1 MGGLPRAATRPGVL
15 EPTRRTEVPHLWY
28 IKPTRMGDIYNLW
41 YQIPF
46 VVFCGRISSMLME
59 FKNGIYLYINW
70 VLIQWNFIRCIME
83 TSSCPSNHPYRLP
96 VLGTSPLGADMRRPS
111 FYVCWLFVG
120 AAMMGPYPLKRAPYT
135 LKERT
140 TKISRQTGVGQ
151 VVATPLKY
159 LVHHKFQLHH
169 FISSKTSCPS

>member
-1 MGGLPRAATRPGVL
+1 MDFREISLTTSFGGPPRGRNAPGSAGANA
-15 EPTRRTEVPHLWY
+15 EDRSP
-28 IKPTRMGDIYNLW
+28 
-41 YQIPF
+41 PF